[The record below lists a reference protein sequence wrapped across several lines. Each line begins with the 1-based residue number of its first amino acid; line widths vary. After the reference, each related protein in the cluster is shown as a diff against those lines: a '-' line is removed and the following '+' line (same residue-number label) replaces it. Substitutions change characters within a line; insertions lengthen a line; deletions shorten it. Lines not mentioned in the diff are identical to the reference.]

1 MGQSVIGIRD
11 TFYRDLAAG
20 YQRDKERSFLY
31 RYFWQ
36 ENIRELLEK
45 VLLQTLEEGLSG
57 PENSRQLRAKMST
70 AMQENWEWA
79 RTLLLRDPPGSGR
92 KERRDFWQELVLN
105 DAGYQAGLI
114 TDTDYYRWLTAYLA
128 ARDIYYKDSGPWETD
143 GTAWLCPLLRA
154 GLGIGNQGGLTK
166 AQTERDLKELAR
178 LLAEER
184 TAGKTET
191 AGRLHDLKRRIV
203 RNGQARQV
211 DYLPWLTARL
221 ERAALHIKIKTWLQD
236 GGYPLR
242 ADGATEAP
250 GGPRKQDFS
259 MRLFDA
265 YCDSPSGYDFTPRSL
280 TGWHMNGKGFCALD
294 TDDLEQLL
302 NALKQRDR
310 QNDAAYLYL
319 PLAVHLQSGC
329 VFFLAGKTVY
339 EDVYERAAKGMREA
353 YNGRNAL
360 FCFDFLRLN
369 RAFWDADS
377 GAAGGPFRLRPTFH
391 ENADRSYTAVLNDF
405 KRYCVAGTKSVIEE
419 VRGLNDEAPSG
430 TPEAFLWAFYPPE
443 PEQPSQGG
451 TDAFYRARSGA
462 KRDPGGPMI

>member
-1 MGQSVIGIRD
+1 MGQSLNGIRD
-11 TFYRDLAAG
+11 TFYRDLADG
-20 YQRDKERSFLY
+20 YRQDKEKSFLY
-31 RYFWQ
+31 RYFWR
-36 ENIRELLEK
+36 EGVRELLEK
-45 VLLQTLEEGLSG
+45 VPPQALEEGLPG
-57 PENSRQLRAKMST
+57 PENSRQLRTRLGAVMGK
-70 AMQENWEWA
+70 NREWA
-79 RTLLLRDPPGSGR
+79 CTLLLRDPPGNGR

-114 TDTDYYRWLTAYLA
+114 TDTDYYQWLVAYLA
-128 ARDIYYKDSGPWETD
+128 AREIYYKDSGWDTD

-154 GLGIGNQGGLTK
+154 GLGIGDPGGLTK
-166 AQTERDLKELAR
+166 AQVERNLKELAH

-191 AGRLHDLKRRIV
+191 AERLHGLKRRIV

-211 DYLPWLTARL
+211 DYLPWLTMRL

-280 TGWHMNGKGFCALD
+280 SGWHMSGKGFCALD
-294 TDDLEQLL
+294 ADDLEQLL

-310 QNDAAYLYL
+310 QNDTAYLYL

-329 VFFLAGKTVY
+329 VFFVAGKAVY
-339 EDVYERAAKGMREA
+339 ESA
-353 YNGRNAL
+353 YGKAGRMARDAYKNDKNL
-360 FCFDFLRLN
+360 YCFDYLRMDD
-369 RAFWDADS
+369 AFWAADAAD
-377 GAAGGPFRLRPTFH
+377 APFRLRPTFH
-391 ENADRSYTAVLNDF
+391 LNTDRSYSAVLNDF
-405 KRYCVAGTKSVIEE
+405 KRYCVIGTDSTIEK
-419 VRGLNDEAPSG
+419 VRGLNDEAPSR

-443 PEQPSQGG
+443 EPEPSQGG
-451 TDAFYRARSGA
+451 TDAFYRVRNST
-462 KRDPGGPMI
+462 KRDPDSPMI